1 MQTQKRIGMDTL
13 TDFIIPI
20 VGLKLGDHSYQ
31 FKVDGTFF
39 KEFENTE
46 LDEGKLQIDLT
57 LTKRSNLMELTFKVE
72 GIVESLCDRCGGDLK
87 LPLEHQEM
95 RIVKFSQEDFNN
107 TDDVMIL
114 GNDDHEINVA
124 HMVYETI
131 ALGLPSRRA
140 HDEELNGQVCDE
152 EVLQRLEEY
161 QEKDEEDDV
170 DTRWSALKDLLTDK
184 E

>member
-1 MQTQKRIGMDTL
+1 
-13 TDFIIPI
+13 
-20 VGLKLGDHSYQ
+20 
-31 FKVDGTFF
+31 
-39 KEFENTE
+39 
-46 LDEGKLQIDLT
+46 
-57 LTKRSNLMELTFKVE
+57 MELTFSVK
-72 GIVESLCDRCGGDLK
+72 GIVETLCDRCGAGLN

-107 TDDVMIL
+107 TDDVVIL

-131 ALGLPSRRA
+131 ALSLPSRRA
-140 HDEELNGQVCDE
+140 HDKELNGQVCDE